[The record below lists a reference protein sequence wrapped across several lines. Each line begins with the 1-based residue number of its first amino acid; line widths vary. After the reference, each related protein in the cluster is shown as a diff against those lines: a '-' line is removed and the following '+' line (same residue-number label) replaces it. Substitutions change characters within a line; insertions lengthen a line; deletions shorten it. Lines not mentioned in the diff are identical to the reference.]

1 MSKPKDEKKLG
12 SNVEEHMDND
22 NSSSAGTATKSIEW
36 SPENEMIMVEWCDI
50 AQCYKWLNT
59 RAHNKYAVMHAW
71 FTIPAITLSTIS
83 GTASFAQASLPENY
97 QTFAPMVIGSINIL
111 IGILTTIQ
119 QYLKISELNEAHRV
133 SAISW
138 DKFARNIRI
147 ELAKAPIE
155 RMDAGHFLKLNRQ
168 EFDRLMETS
177 PSIPIKIINEFN
189 KTFSGKPGTEQRQR
203 FDALKKPDICDI
215 IVTSNESRHHWYKDL
230 HSPTFDPSDT
240 ITDLQARET
249 VIQSKVDEIVRK
261 EREEQE
267 KERKRLAQ
275 KKNFALVALE
285 VSNKIKVAHE
295 KIDKFV
301 SDFENMHGRRP
312 MNEEIM
318 SNFGEEIAEDIL
330 KQYLDKYS
338 NLAISLNDYDNNV

>member
-1 MSKPKDEKKLG
+1 MSKPKDDKKLG

-59 RAHNKYAVMHAW
+59 RAHNKYAIMHAW

-83 GTASFAQASLPENY
+83 GTASFAQASLPDNY

-230 HSPTFDPSDT
+230 HSPTFDPSDS

-285 VSNKIKVAHE
+285 VSNKSMV
-295 KIDKFV
+295 DV
-301 SDFENMHGRRP
+301 
-312 MNEEIM
+312 
-318 SNFGEEIAEDIL
+318 
-330 KQYLDKYS
+330 Q
-338 NLAISLNDYDNNV
+338 